1 MKTLVALTLAAVVLL
16 IVPTAQAQTW
26 LTDPAYG
33 ARRNA
38 YGPGTHMDATG
49 RPYTD
54 NPSNARVFEPLRP
67 NAYGLGVDSDS
78 LGRAVTPSWD
88 VPGTETE
95 GDE

>member
-1 MKTLVALTLAAVVLL
+1 MKTLLALTLAALL
-16 IVPTAQAQTW
+16 LLVGAAAQAQTW

-54 NPSNARVFEPLRP
+54 NPSNAWLFEPLRP
-67 NAYGLGVDSDS
+67 NAYGPGVDSDT

-88 VPGTETE
+88 VPGAGE